1 MKKLMMVAAL
11 VAGLMTTAC
20 ASTFEVA
27 ELDSTTMRFAGA
39 EQLAPTDIK
48 VAKDFDID
56 KASQILFLRTNIDT
70 EAQYTAYFKDSIDK
84 FKYFDN
90 VMRKDEFE
98 RYLIQK
104 GLQDQIGDVSGFS
117 SLSKA
122 AGVMGDFLFADI
134 ALSAGAGYQVK
145 AIFTV
150 YNARDAQELY
160 KVERQVTN
168 WSGLDQP
175 LFMPVLNGF
184 FDWIA
189 KNSEKK

>member
-1 MKKLMMVAAL
+1 MKKLMMAAAL
-11 VAGLMTTAC
+11 VAGLMTTNC

-27 ELDSTTMRFAGA
+27 ELDAKTMRFAGA
-39 EQLAPTDIK
+39 EQLEPTDIK
-48 VAKDFDID
+48 VAKDFDVD

-122 AGVMGDFLFADI
+122 AGVMGDFMFADI

-150 YNARDAQELY
+150 YNARDAQEVY

>member
-1 MKKLMMVAAL
+1 MKLGIMAAAL
-11 VAGLMTTAC
+11 AAGLMATAC

-27 ELDSTTMRFAGA
+27 DINPKTMRFDGA
-39 EQLAPTDIK
+39 EALEPTDIK
-48 VAKDFDID
+48 IAKDYDID
-56 KASQILFLRTNIDT
+56 KSSQILFLRTNIDT

-84 FKYFDN
+84 FKYFDH

-98 RYLIQK
+98 RFLIQK

-122 AGVMGDFLFADI
+122 AGIMGDFLFADI
-134 ALSAGAGYQVK
+134 ALSASPGYQVK

-150 YNARDAQELY
+150 YNARDAQEIY

-175 LFMPVLNGF
+175 LFLPVLNGF
-184 FDWIA
+184 FDYIA

>member
-1 MKKLMMVAAL
+1 MLAAAI

-27 ELDSTTMRFAGA
+27 ELDATTMRFAGA
-39 EQLAPTDIK
+39 DPLAPADIK
-48 VAKDFDID
+48 IAKDFDID

-84 FKYFDN
+84 FKYFEN

-122 AGVMGDFLFADI
+122 AGIMGDFLFADI
-134 ALSAGAGYQVK
+134 ALSADVGYQVK

-175 LFMPVLNGF
+175 LFMPILNGF

>member
-1 MKKLMMVAAL
+1 MKLKLVAAAL
-11 VAGLMTTAC
+11 VAALCTTAC
-20 ASTFEVA
+20 ASTFKVA
-27 ELDSTTMRFAGA
+27 ELNPETMRFDGA
-39 EQLAPTDIK
+39 ETLMPEDIK
-48 VAKDFDID
+48 TQKDFDVD
-56 KASQILFLRTNIDT
+56 KASQILFLRTNIDS

-98 RYLIQK
+98 RFLIQK

-134 ALSAGAGYQVK
+134 ALSASAGYQVR
-145 AIFTV
+145 AVFTV
-150 YNARDAQELY
+150 YNARDAQEIY

-175 LFMPVLNGF
+175 LFMPILNAF